1 MTEFTA
7 EQIEQCDLSD
17 FSPDQRIQITPVLY
31 AIAPGEDSLAKRRW
45 VANRLRVPI
54 REVNTILWNIHRI
67 QWPARQLKK
76 PVGIPPPSPKQADGI
91 GDFVLDDLPS
101 LDDLL
106 APTALAEKPAD
117 ATHEEPVAAVEPWFA
132 ADPHNGAS

>member
-17 FSPDQRIQITPVLY
+17 FSADQRIQITPILY
-31 AIAPGEDSLAKRRW
+31 EIAPGTDSLAKRRW

-54 REVNTILWNIHRI
+54 REVNCILWNIHRI
-67 QWPARQLKK
+67 QWPPRQLKK
-76 PVGIPPPSPKQADGI
+76 PVGIQPSPNKVGSI
-91 GDFVLDDLPS
+91 GDLALDDLPS

-106 APTALAEKPAD
+106 APMALSEQPAD
-117 ATHEEPVAAVEPWFA
+117 ATQEEPVVGVRPWFKR
-132 ADPHNGAS
+132 DEYNGS